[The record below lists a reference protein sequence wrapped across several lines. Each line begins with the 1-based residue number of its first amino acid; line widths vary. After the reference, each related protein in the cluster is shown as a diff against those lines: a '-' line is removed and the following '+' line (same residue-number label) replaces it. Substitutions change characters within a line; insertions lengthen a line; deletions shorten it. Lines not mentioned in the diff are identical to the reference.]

1 MKDAIRGIECQLED
15 SAINGLLFFLAK
27 EPCEFF
33 VPWYSAIYNNG
44 MILPSDTKNFVVD
57 SDDIAVMMNHTIW
70 EMVLHLYPPGAQIAQ
85 IETYEDFVKSS
96 CICCL
101 IYYDCGFLDIYVKDP
116 QLLERIR
123 EQLISLNAT
132 DMVTIRDSNDGR
144 THLTT

>member
-1 MKDAIRGIECQLED
+1 MQLEELNVNCKIAQ
-15 SAINGLLFFLAK
+15 SMVCFFFLAK
-27 EPCEFF
+27 GPYEFF
-33 VPWYSAIYNNG
+33 VPWYSAIYNNE
-44 MILPSDTKNFVVD
+44 MILPSDAKDFTID
-57 SDDIAVMMNHTIW
+57 CHDIADMMNHSIW
-70 EMVLHLYPPGAQIAQ
+70 EMVLHLYPPGAQMGQ